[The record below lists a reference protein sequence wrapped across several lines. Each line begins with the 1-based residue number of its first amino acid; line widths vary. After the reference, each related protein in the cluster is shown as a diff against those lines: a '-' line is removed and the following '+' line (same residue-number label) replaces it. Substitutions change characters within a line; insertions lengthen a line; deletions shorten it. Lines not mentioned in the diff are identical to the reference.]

1 MSSLQSAGLVLVVG
15 AAVGFFGATAVLPGT
30 AATRLGALCFW
41 LSRVLFAAGVAAI
54 GLGILEVASIDLD
67 LEDED
72 GGATRAYLARTM
84 TDVLFAGTLLGWG
97 LVVQVIGMSSFA
109 RQTNAPAADQ
119 LAVPDQLADDPAGA
133 A

>member
-1 MSSLQSAGLVLVVG
+1 
-15 AAVGFFGATAVLPGT
+15 
-30 AATRLGALCFW
+30 
-41 LSRVLFAAGVAAI
+41 
-54 GLGILEVASIDLD
+54 
-67 LEDED
+67 
-72 GGATRAYLARTM
+72 M

-109 RQTNAPAADQ
+109 RQTSASAADQ